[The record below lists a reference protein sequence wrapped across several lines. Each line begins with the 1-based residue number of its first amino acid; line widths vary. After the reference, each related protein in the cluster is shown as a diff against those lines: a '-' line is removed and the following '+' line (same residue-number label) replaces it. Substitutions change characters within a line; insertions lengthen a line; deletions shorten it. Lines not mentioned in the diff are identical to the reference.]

1 MDVSENG
8 EGRYF
13 CFAHKGTAFYDG
25 ISALYE
31 ITTKNWHKWG
41 AWVSLNVSLTETKN
55 EWTYRCVDLFTHFQ
69 TDSPWWFFGNW
80 KEGTKVQLRRLSFP
94 HDDVLTKYGF
104 IDEVSF
110 GSRENTIERIPPA
123 FYNTATRLE
132 SIFVNVTSD
141 SSVEIE
147 FNPYTCQA
155 EEETFQ
161 LLGIAGATIDE
172 MTTTATG
179 FDLVQEQVAFL
190 KANDVATFSVGGGKV
205 IVERLSKESAKL
217 GGTFD
222 MTRGNTTVE
231 GISTY
236 VSAPDMQD
244 ILEKEFGLN
253 GVEVRHHTWNKCY
266 DWDLSW
272 YYRDIPGDQEPITI
286 NTTNVINNGQDPLH
300 SGDYDS
306 HQGSVK
312 IIQPGGD
319 FFRLPASTADEPE
332 VTVWVSG
339 FLSSCTGGA
348 TCSFS
353 YDSSLDT
360 TISSVS
366 SELLDG
372 SVVLTI
378 EGTGFTDDITDF
390 EVDVGGRACEVTAA
404 SATSVTCTLEDG
416 PAGDLDISLW
426 VKSAG
431 KASGSVTFTLA
442 LEIVSFSPASG
453 SVGGGTTLTI
463 DGTGFPNSL
472 AGWEGNQVTIGGGSC
487 KVIETSYTQF
497 KCVTPAA
504 DSTARRRRRSV
515 SDSTATISISV
526 NGQTADSSTTFGY
539 TSASTPTVTDL
550 STLVGSPA
558 GGETLVITGSMFDYE
573 SPFNQVII
581 GADGPQCEIQEWKPA
596 EITCVLP
603 PLGNGNH
610 DVIVKTK
617 DNGFAD
623 TSQVSQITVDFT
635 LSGATPLVGSV
646 QGGTKMNI
654 AGSGF
659 GNCSDVVFNVGA
671 EHSCVVDSD
680 GCTDTLVSCTVK
692 KNPTMHVIYN
702 TGKHNK
708 FGPGYVWEPS
718 TLTIRPGDKVRWSW
732 NLPVTQEGTGV
743 SLYSASSATA
753 KEWDGK
759 GFKSGSKSSKGN
771 HLYQFASEGTF
782 FYNTED
788 VIEGEDV
795 FMPGKIIVA
804 APAEDE
810 VVEITASVGAIQ
822 AETVL
827 GAAPASPAPSDS
839 CSFADNSCAAA
850 STSTSALEFTFASC
864 LTAEITEVSVYSGS
878 AAGNSSA
885 VMGYGS
891 AALNISGS
899 GFSSVQCENRVRVGD
914 SDCIVTA
921 ASESEILCD
930 VDMAT
935 ITSLQPHTV
944 TVNVENNGEAVQ
956 KVSEDTAGKLYVV
969 PRVVSISPTVG
980 SWAGGSIL
988 TLTGSGLNPHDG
1000 IVTVNF
1006 GEPPFQKGCAIV
1018 EVTATKIACQVP
1030 DHRDQKVADE
1040 KTVVID
1046 IYFSGQMVRG
1056 EVEAASDFTF
1066 SAAST
1071 PTSEAASPAQYSA
1084 ATDIE
1089 VTGSGFGSDI
1099 AGVR

>member
-1 MDVSENG
+1 MDVSEDG

-31 ITTKNWHKWG
+31 ITTKNWSKWG
-41 AWVSLNVSLTETKN
+41 RWVSLNVSLTETKN

-69 TDSPWWFFGNW
+69 TDSPSWYLDNW
-80 KEGTKVQLRRLSFP
+80 KEGTKVKLRRLSFP

-110 GSRENTIERIPPA
+110 GSKENTIERIPPA
-123 FYNTATRLE
+123 FYNSATRLE
-132 SIFVNVTSD
+132 SIFVNATSE
-141 SSVEIE
+141 STVEIE
-147 FNPYTCQA
+147 FNPFTCQA

-161 LLGIAGATIDE
+161 LLGVAGATIDE
-172 MTTTATG
+172 MTTSATG

-190 KANDVATFSVGGGKV
+190 KANDKATFSVGGGKV
-205 IVERLSKESAKL
+205 IVERLAKESPKL

-222 MTRGNTTVE
+222 LALGDTVVE
-231 GISTY
+231 GIPTY
-236 VSAPDMQD
+236 VSAPDLQE
-244 ILEKEFGLN
+244 ILESQFGLN
-253 GVEVRHHTWNKCY
+253 GVAVRHHTWNKCY

-272 YYRDIPGDQEPITI
+272 YYRDIPGDQEQIMI
-286 NTTNVINNGQDPLH
+286 NTTNVINTGLDPLH
-300 SGDYDS
+300 SNSYTQ

-319 FFRLPASTADEPE
+319 FFRLAASTEAEPE

-339 FLSSCTGGA
+339 FLSSCSGGA

-360 TISSVS
+360 AVTSVS

-378 EGTGFTDDITDF
+378 EGSGFTEDITDF
-390 EVDVGGRACEVTAA
+390 EVDVGGRSCQVTAA
-404 SATSVTCTLEDG
+404 SASSLTCSLEDG

-431 KASGSVTFTLA
+431 KASGSVSFTLA

-463 DGTGFPNSL
+463 DGTGFPASL

-487 KVIETSYTQF
+487 QVTETSYTQF

-526 NGQTADSSTTFGY
+526 NGQTAEAATTFGY
-539 TSASTPTVTDL
+539 TSASTPTVTEL
-550 STLVGSPA
+550 SRLEGSPA

-573 SPFNQVII
+573 SPFNQVTI
-581 GADGPQCEIQEWKPA
+581 GAGGPQCEIQQWKPT

-623 TSQVSQITVDFT
+623 TSQVSPIQVDFT
-635 LSGATPLVGSV
+635 LTGASPLVGSV
-646 QGGTKMNI
+646 QGGTKINI

-671 EHSCVVDSD
+671 EHSCVVEPE
-680 GCTDTLVSCTVK
+680 GCTDSLVSCTVE

-718 TLTIRPGDKVRWSW
+718 SLTIRPGDKVRWSW

-743 SLYSASSATA
+743 SLYSAGSATA

-771 HLYQFASEGTF
+771 YIYQFASEGTF

-804 APAEDE
+804 APSADE
-810 VVEITASVGAIQ
+810 VVEITASVGTVQ
-822 AETVL
+822 AETVTG
-827 GAAPASPAPSDS
+827 GATPASPDPAAD

-850 STSTSALEFTFASC
+850 SSSALEFTFSSC
-864 LTAEITEVSVYSGS
+864 LTPQISELSVYSGS
-878 AAGNSSA
+878 VAGNSSA

-891 AALNISGS
+891 AALNITGS
-899 GFSSVQCENRVRVGD
+899 GFSSVQCENVVKVGE
-914 SDCIVTA
+914 SNCIVTA

-930 VDMAT
+930 VDMASV
-935 ITSLQPHTV
+935 TSLQPHTV
-944 TVNVENNGEAVQ
+944 SVNVGNNGEAVQ

-969 PRVVSISPTVG
+969 PRVTSISPTVG

-1040 KTVVID
+1040 KTVLID

-1056 EVEAASDFTF
+1056 EVEAASNYTF

-1071 PTSEAASPAQYSA
+1071 PTSEAASPAEYST

-1089 VTGSGFGSDI
+1089 VTGSGFGSDV